1 MCAHEVNNSCFVV
14 IYTDLHLSF
23 TPLLQADASLC
34 RNMVFFQLHYQ
45 MLHLLG
51 LLYPQK
57 REQNW
62 RSHQQ
67 GSTSLGMQNAVAYA
81 VCRQIAQGSRQIGIR
96 LWTSRSLLAAGS
108 KLNTTSRGEC
118 MRGQMLKGCFIL
130 NIYTDSLR
138 FISPNNTYCIYFTT
152 YLCMNIVKSSPWNL
166 TPLNKT
172 YYTGFGVVSKH
183 EQLHKCRL
191 TWIGY
196 NSIAKSYYTEGLMFR
211 PRLLFSSAPCWH
223 VVCNDN
229 TMSSSI
235 CSVDDIQHHFYYFLI
250 ISLFV
255 LFSWE
260 VKFLK

>member
-1 MCAHEVNNSCFVV
+1 MWACEVNNSCFVV
-14 IYTDLHLSF
+14 IYTDLQLSF

-67 GSTSLGMQNAVAYA
+67 GSTSLGTQNAVAYA

-96 LWTSRSLLAAGS
+96 LWTSRSQLAAGS

-130 NIYTDSLR
+130 NMYTDSLR
-138 FISPNNTYCIYFTT
+138 FISPSNAYILY
-152 YLCMNIVKSSPWNL
+152 NISL
-166 TPLNKT
+166 
-172 YYTGFGVVSKH
+172 H
-183 EQLHKCRL
+183 EHCEII
-191 TWIGY
+191 TM
-196 NSIAKSYYTEGLMFR
+196 KSY
-211 PRLLFSSAPCWH
+211 SAQQNILHRVWCCKQTWT
-223 VVCNDN
+223 VAQ
-229 TMSSSI
+229 M
-235 CSVDDIQHHFYYFLI
+235 
-250 ISLFV
+250 
-255 LFSWE
+255 
-260 VKFLK
+260 